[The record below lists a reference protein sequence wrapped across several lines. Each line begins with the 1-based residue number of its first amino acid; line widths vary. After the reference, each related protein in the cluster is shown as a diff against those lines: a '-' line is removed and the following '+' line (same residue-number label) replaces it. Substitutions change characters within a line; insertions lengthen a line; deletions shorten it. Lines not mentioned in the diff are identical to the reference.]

1 VPEASDPIRAS
12 PPRAQLMLEPENS
25 HGNLLMPRTTALS
38 DIRNIGIIAHVDAG
52 KTTTTERILYYTGRK
67 HTIIDI
73 HDTKDL
79 KTSTTT
85 DYLEQEKKRGIT
97 IQSAAVS
104 TFWRDKKINLIDTP
118 GHVDFTIEVNRSLRV
133 LDGAVVVFDG
143 VAGVEP
149 QSETN
154 WRLADNYDVPRFC
167 YVNKMDRSGANFVR
181 CVDMIRKRLGA
192 RPLPVQLPI
201 GSEDNFKGI
210 IDLVEMK
217 ALVWDSDDK
226 DAVWHSLEV
235 TPDLADK
242 LHIAVPSDR
251 KLLGEIAQY
260 RTELVDT
267 CLEQDDEAMEAY
279 LTHATVPSG
288 DVLRR
293 ALRKGT
299 LNSAFTP
306 VLCGSSYK
314 NKGVQQ
320 LLDAVVDYLPAPTD
334 VASIKTV
341 DADGN
346 PIGERK
352 CSDDEPF
359 AALAFKVINDVY
371 GALTFIRVYSGVLT
385 KGASVENSTR
395 GKREKIGRMVEMFA
409 KEANPIEEARAGDII
424 ALVSLADT
432 ETGDTLCDAAHPVVL
447 ERMRFPDPVISV
459 SVKSKLKAEQ
469 EKFGAALGKMVRADP
484 SLHLETD
491 RETGQTILR
500 GMGELHLE
508 VTLDRMRTE
517 FAVEGVMGE
526 PQVAFRETIT
536 KKITK
541 QYVHKKQTGGS
552 GQFAEVWIVF
562 EPLERSAGFEVVDE
576 TRGGTVPKEFVPAV
590 EKGLRVQKEDGVLA
604 HFPTV
609 DFRATLIDGSYHDVD
624 SNALTFEIAAKAA
637 FREGMR
643 EASAILLEPVMKVE
657 TVTPGDHLGDVIG
670 DLNRR
675 RGTIQDQLERGT
687 NIAVVA
693 AVPLSEMF
701 GYIGQLRSMTSGRAS
716 YTMEFSHYEPVP
728 RQVADEVI
736 AEVAKT
742 RAAAQG

>member
-1 VPEASDPIRAS
+1 MA
-12 PPRAQLMLEPENS
+12 
-25 HGNLLMPRTTALS
+25 RTTALS

-85 DYLEQEKKRGIT
+85 DYLEQEQKRGIT

-104 TFWRDKKINLIDTP
+104 AFWKGKKINVIDTP

-154 WRLADNYDVPRFC
+154 WRLADNYDVPRMC
-167 YVNKMDRSGANFVR
+167 YVNKMDRSGASFTR
-181 CVDMIRKRLGA
+181 CFDMIIKRLGA
-192 RPLPVQLPI
+192 RPLALQIPI
-201 GSEDNFKGI
+201 GSEDNFKGM
-210 IDLVEMK
+210 IDLVEYK

-226 DAVWHSLEV
+226 DSQWQTLDI
-235 TPDLADK
+235 TPDLAAK
-242 LHIAVPSDR
+242 LGITVPTDVAI
-251 KLLGEIAQY
+251 LNNAQKY

-267 CLEQDDEAMEAY
+267 ALEMDDVAMEAY
-279 LTHATVPSG
+279 LEGKEPSVE
-288 DVLRR
+288 VLK
-293 ALRKGT
+293 ACLRKGT
-299 LNSAFTP
+299 ITGAFTP

-320 LLDAVVDYLPAPTD
+320 VLDAVVDYLPAPTD
-334 VASIKTV
+334 VAAINTV

-359 AALAFKVINDVY
+359 SALAFKVINDVY
-371 GALTFIRVYSGVLT
+371 GALTFVRVYSGVLV
-385 KGASVENSTR
+385 KGSSVMNSTR

-424 ALVSLADT
+424 ALVSMADT
-432 ETGDTLCDAAHPVVL
+432 DTGDTLCDTANPVVL
-447 ERMRFPDPVISV
+447 ERMRFPEPVISV
-459 SVKSKLKAEQ
+459 SVVPKNKTEQ

-484 SLHLETD
+484 SLRLETD

-500 GMGELHLE
+500 GMGELHLD
-508 VTLDRMRTE
+508 VTLDRMRSE
-517 FAVEGVMGE
+517 FGVEGIMGQ
-526 PQVAFRETIT
+526 PQVAYRETFT
-536 KKITK
+536 KPLQENYT
-541 QYVHKKQTGGS
+541 HKKQTGGS
-552 GQFAEVWIVF
+552 GQFAEVWIKF
-562 EPLERSAGFEVVDE
+562 EPLERGSGFEFVDK
-576 TRGGTVPKEFVPAV
+576 TVGGSVPREFVPSV
-590 EKGLRVQKEDGVLA
+590 EKGLKVQLEDGVLA
-604 HFPTV
+604 RFPTV
-609 DFRATLIDGSYHDVD
+609 DFRATLVDGSYHDVD
-624 SNALTFEIAAKAA
+624 SNAMTFEIAAKAC
-637 FREGMR
+637 FREAIKKAGP
-643 EASAILLEPVMKVE
+643 ILLEPVMKVE
-657 TVTPGDHLGDVIG
+657 VVTPGDYLGDVIG

-675 RGTIQDQLERGT
+675 RGQIQEQLERGT

-693 AVPLSEMF
+693 TVPLSEMF
-701 GYIGQLRSMTSGRAS
+701 GYIGNLRAMSSGRAS
-716 YTMEFSHYEPVP
+716 YTMEFSHYDPVP
-728 RQVADEVI
+728 KNVADVVI
-736 AEVAKT
+736 AEANKAK
-742 RAAAQG
+742 AAG

>member
-1 VPEASDPIRAS
+1 MA
-12 PPRAQLMLEPENS
+12 
-25 HGNLLMPRTTALS
+25 RTTPLA

-85 DYLEQEKKRGIT
+85 DYLEQEQKRGIT

-104 TFWRDKKINLIDTP
+104 AFWRDKKINLIDTP

-154 WRLADNYDVPRFC
+154 WRLADNYDVPRLC

-181 CVDMIRKRLGA
+181 CVDMIKKRLGA
-192 RPLPVQLPI
+192 RPLPVQIPI
-201 GSEDNFKGI
+201 GSEDHFKGMV
-210 IDLVEMK
+210 DLVEMK

-226 DAVWHSLEV
+226 DAEWQILEV
-235 TPDLADK
+235 TADLADK
-242 LHIAVPSDR
+242 LQITVPSDR
-251 KLLGEIAQY
+251 KLMGEIARY

-267 CLEQDDEAMEAY
+267 CLEQNDAAMEAY
-279 LTHATVPSG
+279 ITDGTVPSP
-288 DVLRR
+288 DILRA

-299 LNSAFTP
+299 LNSSFTP

-320 LLDAVVDYLPAPTD
+320 VLDAVVDFLPAPTD

-341 DADGN
+341 DADGT

-359 AALAFKVINDVY
+359 SALAFKVINDVY

-385 KGASVENSTR
+385 KGASIQNSTR

-409 KEANPIEEARAGDII
+409 KEANPIEEARAGDIV
-424 ALVSLADT
+424 ALVSMADT
-432 ETGDTLCDAAHPVVL
+432 ETGDTLCDDANPVVL

-459 SVKSKLKAEQ
+459 SVKAKLKAEQ

-517 FAVEGVMGE
+517 FNVEGTMGE
-526 PQVAFRETIT
+526 PQVAYRETFT
-536 KKITK
+536 KKIEEHYT
-541 QYVHKKQTGGS
+541 HKKQTGGS
-552 GQFAEVWIVF
+552 GQFAEVWIIF
-562 EPLERSAGFEVVDE
+562 EPLARSAGFEFVDA
-576 TRGGTVPKEFVPAV
+576 TKGGSVPKEFVPAV
-590 EKGLRVQKEDGVLA
+590 EKGLKMQKEDGVLA
-604 HFPTV
+604 HYPTV
-609 DFRATLIDGSYHDVD
+609 DFRATLTDGSYHDVD

-637 FREGMR
+637 FREALR
-643 EASAILLEPVMKVE
+643 KASPILLEPVMRVE

-675 RGTIQDQLERGT
+675 RGTIQEQMERST

-693 AVPLSEMF
+693 LVPLSEMF

-716 YTMEFSHYEPVP
+716 YTMEFSHYDPVP
-728 RQVADEVI
+728 RIVADEVI

-742 RAAAQG
+742 RAAAQA

>member
-1 VPEASDPIRAS
+1 MA
-12 PPRAQLMLEPENS
+12 
-25 HGNLLMPRTTALS
+25 RTTALS

-85 DYLEQEKKRGIT
+85 DYLEQEQKRGIT

-104 TFWRDKKINLIDTP
+104 AFWRNKKINVIDTP

-154 WRLADNYDVPRFC
+154 WRLADNYGVPRMC
-167 YVNKMDRSGANFVR
+167 YVNKMDRSGANFLR
-181 CVDMIRKRLGA
+181 CVDMIKKRLGA
-192 RPLPVQLPI
+192 RPLLVQLPI
-201 GSEDNFKGI
+201 GSEDNFKGMV
-210 IDLVEMK
+210 DLVDMK
-217 ALVWDSDDK
+217 ALVWESDDK
-226 DAVWHSLEV
+226 DAEWQILDI

-242 LHIAVPSDR
+242 LNITVPSDR
-251 KLLGEIAQY
+251 AILADIPKY
-260 RTELVDT
+260 RSELIDT
-267 CLEQDDEAMEAY
+267 CLEQDDAAMEAY
-279 LTHATVPSG
+279 LTDEVVPTAA
-288 DVLRR
+288 VLRA

-299 LNSAFTP
+299 ITSAFTP

-320 LLDAVVDYLPAPTD
+320 VLDAVVDYLPAPTD
-334 VASIKTV
+334 VAAIKTV
-341 DADGN
+341 DADGE
-346 PIGERK
+346 PIGERNT
-352 CSDDEPF
+352 SDDEPF
-359 AALAFKVINDVY
+359 SALAFKVINDAY
-371 GALTFIRVYSGVLT
+371 GALTFVRVYSGVLT
-385 KGASVENSTR
+385 KGASVLNSTR

-424 ALVSLADT
+424 ALVSMADT
-432 ETGDTLCDAAHPVVL
+432 ETGDTLCDSAHPVVL

-459 SVKSKLKAEQ
+459 SVKSKLKSEQ
-469 EKFGAALGKMVRADP
+469 EKFGTALGKMVRADP

-517 FAVEGVMGE
+517 FGVEGVMGE
-526 PQVAFRETIT
+526 PQVAYRETFT
-536 KKITK
+536 KKIDE

-552 GQFAEVWIVF
+552 GQFAEVWITF
-562 EPLERSAGFEVVDE
+562 EPLERGAGFEFVDE
-576 TRGGTVPKEFVPAV
+576 TVGGSVPKEYVPAV
-590 EKGLRVQKEDGVLA
+590 EKGLKMQKEDGVLA
-604 HFPTV
+604 QFPTV
-609 DFRATLIDGSYHDVD
+609 DFRATLTDGSYHDVD

-637 FREGMR
+637 FREGIKK
-643 EASAILLEPVMKVE
+643 AGPILLEPVMKVE
-657 TVTPGDHLGDVIG
+657 TVTPGDYLGDVIG
-670 DLNRR
+670 DINRR

-693 AVPLSEMF
+693 VVPLSEMF
-701 GYIGQLRSMTSGRAS
+701 GYIGHLRGMTSGRAS
-716 YTMEFSHYEPVP
+716 YTMEFSHYDPVP

-736 AEVAKT
+736 AEVAKAKAEA
-742 RAAAQG
+742 RK

>member
-1 VPEASDPIRAS
+1 
-12 PPRAQLMLEPENS
+12 
-25 HGNLLMPRTTALS
+25 MPRTTPLA

-85 DYLEQEKKRGIT
+85 DYLEQEQKRGIT

-104 TFWRDKKINLIDTP
+104 AFWRGKKINLIDTP

-154 WRLADNYDVPRFC
+154 WRLADNYGVPRMC
-167 YVNKMDRSGANFVR
+167 YVNKMDRSGANFTR
-181 CVDMIRKRLGA
+181 CLDMIKKRLGA
-192 RPLPVQLPI
+192 RPLSVQLPI
-201 GSEDNFKGI
+201 GSEDNFKGM

-226 DAVWHSLEV
+226 DAEWQTLEV

-242 LHIAVPSDR
+242 LGITIPSDR
-251 KLLGEIAQY
+251 ALLAEAERY

-267 CLEQDDEAMEAY
+267 CLEMDDDAM
-279 LTHATVPSG
+279 HAHLIDGAMPS
-288 DVLRR
+288 VETLK
-293 ALRKGT
+293 ACLRKGT
-299 LNSAFTP
+299 LTSAFTP

-320 LLDAVVDYLPAPTD
+320 VLDAVVDYLPAPTD

-341 DADGN
+341 DADGH
-346 PIGERK
+346 PIGERL

-359 AALAFKVINDVY
+359 SALAFKVINDVY

-385 KGASVENSTR
+385 KGASVQNSTR

-409 KEANPIEEARAGDII
+409 KDSNPVDEARAGDIV

-432 ETGDTLCDAAHPVVL
+432 DTGDTLCDSANPVVL
-447 ERMRFPDPVISV
+447 ERMRFPEPVISV
-459 SVKSKLKAEQ
+459 SVKAKNKAEQ

-491 RETGQTILR
+491 RETLQTILR

-517 FAVEGVMGE
+517 FGVEGTMGE
-526 PQVAFRETIT
+526 PQVAYRETIT
-536 KKITK
+536 RKLDE

-552 GQFAEVWIVF
+552 GQFAEVWITF
-562 EPLERSAGFEVVDE
+562 EPLERGAGFEFVDE
-576 TRGGTVPKEFVPAV
+576 TTGGSVPKEFVPSV
-590 EKGLRVQKEDGVLA
+590 EKGLKIQKEDGVLA

-609 DFRATLIDGSYHDVD
+609 DFRATLTDGSYHDVD
-624 SNALTFEIAAKAA
+624 SNALTFEIAAKAC
-637 FREGMR
+637 FREAIR
-643 EASAILLEPVMKVE
+643 KAAPILLEPVMKVE
-657 TVTPGDHLGDVIG
+657 TVTPGDYLGDVIG
-670 DLNRR
+670 DINRR
-675 RGTIQDQLERGT
+675 RGSILDQLERGT

-693 AVPLSEMF
+693 TVPLSEMF
-701 GYIGQLRSMTSGRAS
+701 GYIGQLRGMTSGRAS
-716 YTMEFSHYEPVP
+716 YTMEFSHYDPVP

-736 AEVAKT
+736 EEAHKPKVQA
-742 RAAAQG
+742 

>member
-1 VPEASDPIRAS
+1 
-12 PPRAQLMLEPENS
+12 
-25 HGNLLMPRTTALS
+25 MPRTTPLA

-85 DYLEQEKKRGIT
+85 DYLEQEQKRGIT

-104 TFWRDKKINLIDTP
+104 AFWRNKKINLIDTP

-154 WRLADNYDVPRFC
+154 WRLADNYGVPRLC
-167 YVNKMDRSGANFVR
+167 YVNKMDRSGASFTR
-181 CVDMIRKRLGA
+181 CVDMIKKRLGA
-192 RPLPVQLPI
+192 RPLPIQIPI
-201 GSEDNFKGI
+201 GSEDNFKGM
-210 IDLVEMK
+210 IDLVEMQ

-226 DAVWHSLEV
+226 DAKWEV
-235 TPDLADK
+235 IDVSDGKGLADK
-242 LHIAVPSDR
+242 LGITVPTDR
-251 KLLGEIAQY
+251 KILDDVLKY
-260 RTELVDT
+260 RAELVDT
-267 CLEQDDEAMEAY
+267 CLEMDDEAMEAY
-279 LTHATVPSG
+279 LTDGKAPSAE
-288 DVLRR
+288 VLRKC
-293 ALRKGT
+293 LRKGT
-299 LNSAFTP
+299 VTSAFNA

-320 LLDAVVDYLPAPTD
+320 VLDAVVDYLPAPTD
-334 VASIKTV
+334 VAAINTV
-341 DADGN
+341 DLDGN

-359 AALAFKVINDVY
+359 SALAFKVINDAY
-371 GALTFIRVYSGVLT
+371 GALTFVRVYSGVLQ
-385 KGASVENSTR
+385 KGMAVQNTTR

-409 KEANPIEEARAGDII
+409 KEANAIEEARAGDII
-424 ALVSLADT
+424 ALVSLAETD
-432 ETGDTLCDAAHPVVL
+432 TGDTLCDANNPVVL

-459 SVKSKLKAEQ
+459 SVQAKTKGET

-484 SLHLETD
+484 SLQLETD

-517 FAVEGVMGE
+517 FGVEGTMGK
-526 PQVAFRETIT
+526 PQVAYRETFTRPIDEH
-536 KKITK
+536 
-541 QYVHKKQTGGS
+541 YVHKKQTGGS
-552 GQFAEVWIVF
+552 GQFAEVWIKF
-562 EPLERSAGFEVVDE
+562 EPLERGKGFEFVDE
-576 TRGGTVPKEFVPAV
+576 TVGGSVPREFVPSV
-590 EKGLRVQKEDGVLA
+590 EKGLKNQKEDGVLA

-609 DFRATLIDGSYHDVD
+609 DFRATLHDGSYHDVD
-624 SNALTFEIAAKAA
+624 SNAMTFEIAAKAC
-637 FREGMR
+637 FREAIR
-643 EASAILLEPVMKVE
+643 KASPVLLEPVMKVE
-657 TVTPGDHLGDVIG
+657 TVTPGDYLGDVIG
-670 DLNRR
+670 DMNRR
-675 RGTIQDQLERGT
+675 RGSIQDQIERGA

-693 AVPLSEMF
+693 TVPLSEMF

-716 YTMEFSHYEPVP
+716 FTMEFSHYDPVP
-728 RQVADEVI
+728 KNVSDAVI
-736 AEVAKT
+736 AEVAKLK
-742 RAAAQG
+742 AAANA

>member
-1 VPEASDPIRAS
+1 
-12 PPRAQLMLEPENS
+12 
-25 HGNLLMPRTTALS
+25 MPRTTALS

-85 DYLEQEKKRGIT
+85 DYLEQEQKRGIT

-104 TFWRDKKINLIDTP
+104 AFWRDKKINLIDTP

-154 WRLADNYDVPRFC
+154 WRLADNYDVPRIC
-167 YVNKMDRSGANFVR
+167 YVNKMDRSGASFTR

-192 RPLPVQLPI
+192 RPLPIQIPI
-201 GSEDNFKGI
+201 GSEDNFKGM

-226 DAVWHSLEV
+226 DSEWQTLDV
-235 TPDLADK
+235 TPDLAEK
-242 LHIAVPSDR
+242 LGITVPTDR
-251 KLLGEIAQY
+251 AILADVQKY

-267 CLEQDDEAMEAY
+267 CLEQDDAAMEAY
-279 LTHATVPSG
+279 LETNEPPSAE
-288 DVLRR
+288 VIRKC
-293 ALRKGT
+293 LRKGT
-299 LNSAFTP
+299 ITSAFNL

-320 LLDAVVDYLPAPTD
+320 VLDAVVDYLPAPTD
-334 VASIKTV
+334 VAAIKTV
-341 DADGN
+341 DEDGK

-352 CSDDEPF
+352 CSDAEPF
-359 AALAFKVINDVY
+359 SALAFKVINDAY
-371 GALTFIRVYSGVLT
+371 GALTFVRVYSGVLA
-385 KGASVENSTR
+385 KGASVQNTTR

-409 KEANPIEEARAGDII
+409 KEANPIDEARAGDII
-424 ALVSLADT
+424 ALVSLTET
-432 ETGDTLCDAAHPVVL
+432 ETGDTLSDSENPVVL

-459 SVKSKLKAEQ
+459 SVKSKIRGES
-469 EKFGAALGKMVRADP
+469 EKFNTVLGKMVRADP

-517 FAVEGVMGE
+517 FGVEGTMGE
-526 PQVAFRETIT
+526 PQVAYRETFT
-536 KKITK
+536 KKVEE
-541 QYVHKKQTGGS
+541 QYIHKKQTGGS
-552 GQFAEVWIVF
+552 GQFAEVWITF
-562 EPLERSAGFEVVDE
+562 EPLVRGAGFEFVDD
-576 TRGGTVPKEFVPAV
+576 TSGGSVPREFIPAV
-590 EKGLRVQKEDGVLA
+590 EKGLKVQKEDGVLA

-609 DFRATLIDGSYHDVD
+609 DFRATLTDGSYHDVD

-637 FREGMR
+637 FREAIRKAGP
-643 EASAILLEPVMKVE
+643 ILLEPVMKVE

-670 DLNRR
+670 DMNRR
-675 RGTIQDQLERGT
+675 RGTILDQLERGT

-693 AVPLSEMF
+693 TVPLSEMF

-716 YTMEFSHYEPVP
+716 YTMEFSHYDPVP
-728 RQVADEVI
+728 RNVSDEVI
-736 AEVAKT
+736 EEVNKAKQ
-742 RAAAQG
+742 AANA

>member
-1 VPEASDPIRAS
+1 
-12 PPRAQLMLEPENS
+12 
-25 HGNLLMPRTTALS
+25 MPRTTALS

-85 DYLEQEKKRGIT
+85 DYLEQEQKRGIT

-104 TFWRDKKINLIDTP
+104 AFWRDKKINLIDTP

-154 WRLADNYDVPRFC
+154 WRLADNYDVPRLC

-181 CVDMIRKRLGA
+181 CVEMIKTRLNA

-201 GSEDNFKGI
+201 GSEENFKGM

-226 DAVWHSLEV
+226 DAEWQVLDV
-235 TPDLADK
+235 TPDIADK
-242 LHIAVPSDR
+242 LNITTPSDR
-251 KLLGEIAQY
+251 KILADIGKY
-260 RTELVDT
+260 RTELIDT
-267 CLEQDDEAMEAY
+267 CLEQDDEAMEKY
-279 LTHATVPSG
+279 LTDNVDPSA
-288 DVLRR
+288 DTLRK

-299 LNSAFTP
+299 ITSAFNP

-320 LLDAVVDYLPAPTD
+320 VLDAVVDYLPAPTD
-334 VASIKTV
+334 VAAIKTV

-346 PIGERK
+346 PVGERK
-352 CSDDEPF
+352 TADDEPF
-359 AALAFKVINDVY
+359 SALAFKVINDAY
-371 GALTFIRVYSGVLT
+371 GALTFVRVYSGVLT
-385 KGASVENSTR
+385 KGASVQNSTR

-424 ALVSLADT
+424 ALVSLAET
-432 ETGDTLCDAAHPVVL
+432 ETGDTLCDSANPVVL

-459 SVKSKLKAEQ
+459 SVKSKVKAEQ
-469 EKFGAALGKMVRADP
+469 EKFNTALGKMVRADP

-517 FAVEGVMGE
+517 FGVEGTMGE
-526 PQVAFRETIT
+526 PQVAYRETIT
-536 KKITK
+536 RKIQENYT
-541 QYVHKKQTGGS
+541 HKKQTGGS
-552 GQFAEVWIVF
+552 GQFAEVWIIF
-562 EPLERSAGFEVVDE
+562 EPLERSSGFVFEDE
-576 TRGGTVPKEFVPAV
+576 TVGGSVPREFVPAV
-590 EKGLRVQKEDGVLA
+590 EKGLKIQKEDGVLA

-609 DFRATLIDGSYHDVD
+609 DFKATLIDGSYHDVD

-637 FREGMR
+637 FREGLKK
-643 EASAILLEPVMKVE
+643 AGPILLEPVMKVE
-657 TVTPGDHLGDVIG
+657 TVTPQDHLGDVIG
-670 DLNRR
+670 DINRR
-675 RGTIQDQLERGT
+675 RGTIQEQIERGT

-693 AVPLSEMF
+693 VVPLSEMF

-728 RQVADEVI
+728 KQVADEVI
-736 AEVAKT
+736 EEVTKA
-742 RAAAQG
+742 RAAANA

>member
-1 VPEASDPIRAS
+1 
-12 PPRAQLMLEPENS
+12 
-25 HGNLLMPRTTALS
+25 MPRTTALA
-38 DIRNIGIIAHVDAG
+38 DVRNIGIIAHVDAG

-85 DYLEQEKKRGIT
+85 DYLEQEQKRGIT

-104 TFWRDKKINLIDTP
+104 AFWRNKKINVIDTP

-154 WRLADNYDVPRFC
+154 WRLADNYDVPRIC

-181 CVDMIRKRLGA
+181 CVDMIKKRLGA
-192 RPLPVQLPI
+192 RPLPIQIPI
-201 GSEDNFKGI
+201 GSEDNFKGMV
-210 IDLVEMK
+210 DLVEMK

-226 DAVWHSLEV
+226 DAEWQSLDV
-235 TPDLADK
+235 TSNLADQ
-242 LHIAVPSDR
+242 LGITVPSDR
-251 KLLGEIAQY
+251 QILDQVERY
-260 RTELVDT
+260 RTELIDT
-267 CLEQDDEAMEAY
+267 CLEQDDAAMEAH
-279 LTHATVPSG
+279 LLDGQMPSIETI
-288 DVLRR
+288 R
-293 ALRKGT
+293 ACLRKGT
-299 LNSAFTP
+299 LNSSFTL

-320 LLDAVVDYLPAPTD
+320 VLDAVVDYLPAPTD

-341 DADGN
+341 DADGL
-346 PIGERK
+346 PIGERA
-352 CSDDEPF
+352 CSDAEPF
-359 AALAFKVINDVY
+359 SALAFKVINDVY

-385 KGASVENSTR
+385 KGSSILNSTR

-409 KEANPIEEARAGDII
+409 KDANPVEEARAGDIV
-424 ALVSLADT
+424 ALVSLAET
-432 ETGDTLCDAAHPVVL
+432 ETGDTLCDSADPVVL

-459 SVKSKLKAEQ
+459 SVKSKNKAEQ
-469 EKFGAALGKMVRADP
+469 EKFTSALGKMVRADP

-517 FAVEGVMGE
+517 FNVEGTMGE
-526 PQVAFRETIT
+526 PQVAYRETFT
-536 KKITK
+536 KPLQE
-541 QYVHKKQTGGS
+541 QYIHKKQTGGS
-552 GQFAEVWIVF
+552 GQFAEVWIKF
-562 EPLERSAGFEVVDE
+562 EPLERSAGFEFVDK
-576 TRGGTVPKEFVPAV
+576 TVGGSVPKEFVPAV
-590 EKGLRVQKEDGVLA
+590 EKGLRMQLQDGVLA
-604 HFPTV
+604 HYPTV
-609 DFRATLIDGSYHDVD
+609 DFRATLVDGSYHDVD
-624 SNALTFEIAAKAA
+624 SNALTFEIAAKAC
-637 FREGMR
+637 FREGIR
-643 EASAILLEPVMKVE
+643 KASPILLEPVMKVE
-657 TVTPGDHLGDVIG
+657 TVTPGDYLGDVIG

-675 RGTIQDQLERGT
+675 RGSIQDQLERGT

-693 AVPLSEMF
+693 VVPLSEMF
-701 GYIGQLRSMTSGRAS
+701 GYIGHLRGMTSGRAS
-716 YTMEFSHYEPVP
+716 YTMEFSHYDPVP
-728 RQVADEVI
+728 RQVADAVI
-736 AEVAKT
+736 A
-742 RAAAQG
+742 AASKPAAT